1 MKANILLFIFVLLSL
16 SALSQE
22 TGGPYTTD
30 ENTVLLMHFDGDA
43 NNSSGI
49 GNNGVTHGSGV
60 SYETG
65 VHGQALRLNNS
76 TADKQSWIE
85 VPFYDEL
92 NVSSDGISVECW
104 FKLNS
109 WGENGDGTLSL
120 FRKDGSYGAA
130 DYEII
135 LWPKVNEGRHGQV
148 NMDCEDEE
156 TRNWGADA
164 PIADILELNTWYYIV
179 IYYSPYFKHEYVT
192 EEGEQR
198 QASSIYCLIRDEN
211 FEEIFASRGHTETP
225 PTNSDGLFRI
235 GFGGWVNS
243 YFDGWI
249 DELRIS
255 NVYRKYRDDVLKDV
269 DISAFKDSIFIPI
282 DEWLSY
288 GWPFGEFYPIDP
300 ETGEVARKNSC
311 GPMMLSRGIHFW
323 EHPRFPSGEI
333 EHNFQGLSWY
343 ANYNETEYL
352 WDQIYDFY
360 NSDATEEYYAPAAT
374 FTAQVGV
381 ASRKTYDNMYC
392 MPKFLKENFHYSE
405 KTRVVFEEEY
415 TKEEWE
421 NIIRNELN
429 NGRICMVGGWGH
441 YYIINGYNSKNQFF
455 TDYSMSDYYWNDI
468 KDFDYGDM
476 QDMIIYFEPDWQGKT
491 LSLDY
496 PKGSEYIQKQ
506 TQKEIKWTSSNIN
519 TVLLEYSTDAGK
531 KWQTIA
537 ENVDASTGKYL
548 WTIPETISEEY
559 KVRVSD
565 TSDGNIYRRCNTFN
579 VFDKQEITFNY
590 PQNNTYFQSGTK
602 QPVYWNS
609 EGIKAFKLEYS
620 TGESWKTLCDSITS
634 AENLQSFTM
643 PNLTHNS
650 VQLKATNLANDSVF
664 FKSES
669 FRIMEEGLVGGVYK
683 NDENTM
689 LLMHFEEAV
698 SNEANNT
705 VIPEER
711 SVEYKIY
718 DENYDLHLGKAF
730 RVNNTNDAEWHC
742 LRIGHTEEL
751 DLGNNWT
758 IETWVKY
765 NEIGTEKTEYPL
777 ILEKGESF
785 GIWLDGNGNGFG
797 GYARFNDQSEAGFFQ
812 NQKLEKGKWYHV
824 AITGNA
830 NKRKVSFYVHN
841 EHRKLIFEDSRDFP
855 SGNDGTLNHSENDL
869 FIGGVDGGSNI
880 QFDGWID
887 ELRIIEKSIDYS
899 EMVTNIA
906 QTQIPL
912 RFTCCPNPLNQQS
925 FATFHLNNNEKVDLS
940 IFDLNGRKIC
950 TILNRK
956 LNAGTHKV
964 PLSNS
969 LPASGIYF
977 CKLQT
982 SEGISTLKL
991 INR

>member
-1 MKANILLFIFVLLSL
+1 MKTLTLILFCLFVSKFVI
-16 SALSQE
+16 AQE

-43 NNSSGI
+43 TNSSGI
-49 GNNGVTHGSGV
+49 GNNGLTHGSGV
-60 SYETG
+60 SYEAG
-65 VHGQALRLNNS
+65 IHGQALRLDNS

-92 NVSSDGISVECW
+92 NITEEFSIECW
-104 FKLNS
+104 FKINS
-109 WGENGDGTLSL
+109 WGEDHTYTPIL
-120 FRKDGSYGAA
+120 FRKGEAWSA
-130 DYEII
+130 DYSAGLGALENT
-135 LWPKVNEGRHGQV
+135 LWATLNCENDEYNRGFDTGTLPKVINKNEWYHMSLTLKPQKAPKYWMY
-148 NMDCEDEE
+148 MD
-156 TRNWGADA
+156 
-164 PIADILELNTWYYIV
+164 L
-179 IYYSPYFKHEYVT
+179 
-192 EEGEQR
+192 
-198 QASSIYCLIRDEN
+198 LIRDEN
-211 FEEIFASRGHTETP
+211 YNEIFASTGFGPTP
-225 PTNSDGLFRI
+225 PFNSNEKLFI
-235 GFGGWVNS
+235 GFGNNDNS

-249 DELRIS
+249 DELRIC
-255 NVYRKYRDDVLKDV
+255 NKKLAYRDDIIAEINTDE
-269 DISAFKDSIFIPI
+269 FKDSVPQMLRDRWTTYYPPIINYFPI
-282 DEWLSY
+282 DTV
-288 GWPFGEFYPIDP
+288 
-300 ETGEVARKNSC
+300 TGEKYKGNSC
-311 GPMMLSRGIHFW
+311 GMTIMIRLLHYW
-323 EHPRFPSGEI
+323 EHPRFPSGNI
-333 EHNFQGLSWY
+333 DYWFGPVHWQADLDN
-343 ANYNETEYL
+343 TEYL
-352 WDQIYDFY
+352 FDL
-360 NSDATEEYYAPAAT
+360 
-374 FTAQVGV
+374 
-381 ASRKTYDNMYC
+381 
-392 MPKFLKENFHYSE
+392 MPDKFGPNP
-405 KTRVVFEEEY
+405 TEEEY
-415 TKEEWE
+415 GPSALFAKQVSAVTRIYYDAMSSMPQFLEEYFHYKKGMKLYFRHQFTKEEW
-421 NIIRNELN
+421 IKIFKNELSH
-429 NGRICMVGGWGH
+429 GRPIMAAGLEEVFDEGGAAGH
-441 YYIINGYNSKNQFF
+441 YYIVDGYNSEDKFH
-455 TDYSMSDYYWNDI
+455 SDESFGEVDFWVDI
-468 KDFDYGDM
+468 DSFPYGKF
-476 QDMIIYFEPDWQGKT
+476 QSIIIGAEPDWNGKT
-491 LSLDY
+491 LTLDY

-531 KWQTIA
+531 NWQTIA
-537 ENVDASTGKYL
+537 ENVDASIGKYL
-548 WTIPETISEEY
+548 WTIPETVSEEY

-565 TSDGNIYRRCNTFN
+565 TLDGNIYRRCNTFN

-855 SGNDGTLNHSENDL
+855 SGNDGILNHSENDL

-887 ELRIIEKSIDYS
+887 ELRITEKSIDYS
-899 EMVTNIA
+899 EMVTNISE
-906 QTQIPL
+906 TQIPL
-912 RFTCCPNPLNQQS
+912 RFTCYPNPLNQQS
-925 FATFHLNNNEKVDLS
+925 VATFHLNNNEKVDLS
-940 IFDLNGRKIC
+940 IFDLNGRKIF

-969 LPASGIYF
+969 LPTSGIYF